1 VDSRRDSLLSRRCGK
16 SIFLYSLKKKLDSDG
31 FLEKAI
37 GQRHPLVTTL
47 EPAEAFA
54 FDEWVAAYQGLE
66 RSFWSLAGDNPCGE
80 RFCCG
85 FG

>member
-1 VDSRRDSLLSRRCGK
+1 MAPAFAWLAVAIRSSLVGAGNPSF
-16 SIFLYSLKKKLDSDG
+16 SVHSEKKLDSDG
-31 FLEKAI
+31 FLEKVI

-66 RSFWSLAGDNPCGE
+66 RSFWSLAGDNP
-80 RFCCG
+80 
-85 FG
+85 